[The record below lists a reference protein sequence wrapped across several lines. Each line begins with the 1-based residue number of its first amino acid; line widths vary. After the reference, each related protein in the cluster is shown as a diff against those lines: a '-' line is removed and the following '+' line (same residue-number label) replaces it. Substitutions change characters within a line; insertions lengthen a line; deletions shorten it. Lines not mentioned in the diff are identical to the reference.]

1 MQSHRLNWKIY
12 MVLAVLL
19 AVTVLLVYALPML
32 LGGTV
37 TDENG
42 ESLGDTGILLAAV
55 IGIIGLSYV
64 FSAVSILYQLFARG
78 GIAFEINPDGIENTF
93 IYANIFAFMFFLRVR
108 LIPWSAVIAIE
119 SENEGFTLRVSKEG
133 VKAGFVA
140 KALLRLLGYSFAKGF
155 ISPEL
160 SREEEEIIRSH
171 ITEKIQKN

>member
-1 MQSHRLNWKIY
+1 MQSHRLNWNIY
-12 MVLAVLL
+12 IILAILI
-19 AVTVLLVYALPML
+19 AFIVLLVYDHPML

-42 ESLGDTGILLAAV
+42 ESLGDMGILLATA
-55 IGIIGLSYV
+55 IGITGLSYV
-64 FSAVSILYQLFARG
+64 FSAVSILYQLFFRG
-78 GIAFEINPDGIENTF
+78 GKAFEITPDGIENTF
-93 IYANIFAFMFFLRVR
+93 VYANVFAFMFFRRVR

-119 SENEGFTLRVSKEG
+119 SENEGFTLRVSKEE

-160 SREEEEIIRSH
+160 SKEEEEIIRSH
-171 ITEKIQKN
+171 IKERTEKN